1 MPGKISG
8 MKLSR
13 VIETSAS
20 VAGTSSRSA
29 KVSTLAHMLQETV
42 ATHGRG
48 HHCIEVVADY
58 VAGTLPQRRVGVS
71 WRGLRD
77 LPQPAT
83 QATLTIEQTDTAL
96 TVMAELSGGGSASKR
111 RKAIKGLFGRATV
124 AEQRWLAALIT
135 GDLRQGASDGVLLQ
149 AIAQAAGIDDHI
161 VRAAVMRAGYPG
173 PVARVALSAPN
184 EEAAMAALT
193 AMTLRVGRPLRP
205 MLSGSAP
212 TVEDALHDERP
223 VALECKVD
231 GIRIQA
237 HLWDSPSGREVHIF
251 TRTLDEITDRVPEV
265 VEALKLLPTR
275 AAVLDGEI
283 IALRPDGRPEPFQVT
298 GARTASSANPEELR
312 EQVPLTTY
320 LFDAMHRGG
329 TDLIDMSNAGRW
341 QVLNELAPHLLVPRI
356 VTADPSAARLFFE
369 EQVAAGHEGVIVKA
383 LDAPYMAGRR
393 GEGWVKVK
401 PRHTLDLVVTAV
413 EWGSGRRQ
421 GMLSNIHLAAR
432 NEHTDDL
439 VMLGKTF
446 KGMTDEMLRWQT
458 ERFLGLET
466 RRSGHVVF
474 VRPEQVVE
482 IAVDGVQRSRRYPG
496 GIALRFA
503 RVLRYRDDKA
513 VHDIDSLQTVIAT
526 LGGGL
531 APSGVEPAGG

>member
-1 MPGKISG
+1 

-13 VIETSAS
+13 VIDTSAA
-20 VAGTSSRSA
+20 VAETSSRSA
-29 KVSTLAHMLQETV
+29 KVSTLAHVLQETV
-42 ATHGRG
+42 AAYGRG

-77 LPQPAT
+77 LPPSAEV
-83 QATLTIEQTDTAL
+83 ATLTIEQTDAAL
-96 TVMAELSGGGSASKR
+96 TSLAALSGSGAASRR
-111 RKAIKGLFGRATV
+111 RKAVRGLFARASA

-135 GDLRQGASDGVLLQ
+135 GELRQGASDGVLLQ
-149 AIAQAAGIDDHI
+149 AIAAAAGVDDPI
-161 VRAAVMRAGYPG
+161 VRSAVMRAGFPG
-173 PVARVALSAPN
+173 PVARVALSAPDA
-184 EEAAMAALT
+184 ESAMAALT

-205 MLSGSAP
+205 MLSGSSP
-212 TVEDALHDERP
+212 SVEEVVTGECEVAIER
-223 VALECKVD
+223 KVD

-237 HLWDSPSGREVHIF
+237 HVWQTPNGPEVHVF
-251 TRTLDEITDRVPEV
+251 TRTLEEITDRVPEV
-265 VEALKLLPTR
+265 VEELAQLPTR

-298 GARTASSANPEELR
+298 GGRTASSANPEKLR
-312 EQVPLTTY
+312 EQIPLTTY
-320 LFDAMHRGG
+320 LFDVMHSDG
-329 TDLIDMSNAGRW
+329 TDLIDVTNAERW
-341 QVLNELAPHLLVPRI
+341 SMLSALAPHLLVPRLI
-356 VTADPSAARLFFE
+356 TSDPVAARAFFD
-369 EQVAAGHEGVIVKA
+369 EQVRVGHEGVIVKS
-383 LDAPYMAGRR
+383 LGAPYTAGRR
-393 GEGWVKVK
+393 GEGWTKVK

-432 NEHTDDL
+432 NEHSDEL

-446 KGMTDEMLRWQT
+446 KGMTDEVLRWQT
-458 ERFLGLET
+458 ERFLELET
-466 RRSGHVVF
+466 RRSSHVVF

-503 RVLRYRDDKA
+503 RVLRYRDDKS
-513 VHDIDSLQTVIAT
+513 VRDIDSLQNVIAT
-526 LGGGL
+526 LGVGL
-531 APSGVEPAGG
+531 GPSLAESPGD